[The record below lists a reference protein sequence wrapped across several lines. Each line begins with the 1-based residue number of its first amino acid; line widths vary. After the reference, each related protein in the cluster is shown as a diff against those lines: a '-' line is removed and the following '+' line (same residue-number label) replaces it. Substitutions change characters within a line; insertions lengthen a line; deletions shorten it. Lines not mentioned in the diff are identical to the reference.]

1 MFYLW
6 KWDQWYI
13 FKNNLK
19 FSFSLLAKTFFGII
33 CPYRKKLFLLY
44 FPSLSFPFWV
54 GLRGYQ
60 VTRHAFISIITSS
73 GKNGS
78 FILKF
83 KTSFVRLNSIHDF
96 QLPRY
101 GRAIMYEC
109 HGFKITSFFYPFG
122 HLNWVIRGH
131 EAWVRRRG
139 NQIRTR
145 SLSHLHRRFLAFQF
159 HARRLL
165 FAYERKGY
173 LVESFNGF

>member
-1 MFYLW
+1 MFHCWQKKILESSVF
-6 KWDQWYI
+6 I
-13 FKNNLK
+13 V
-19 FSFSLLAKTFFGII
+19 
-33 CPYRKKLFLLY
+33 KKLFPLY
-44 FPSLSFPFWV
+44 FPFLFSLFLHSFPFWV

-83 KTSFVRLNSIHDF
+83 KTSFVRLNSIHGF
-96 QLPRY
+96 QPPWY
-101 GRAIMYEC
+101 GWAIMYER
-109 HGFKITSFFYPFG
+109 HGFKITSFFYPFVR
-122 HLNWVIRGH
+122 LNWVIRGH
-131 EAWVRRRG
+131 EAWVRLRG

-145 SLSHLHRRFLAFQF
+145 SLSHRHRRFLAFQF